1 MRRFSALVLLVALA
15 PVLGA
20 GNIFAAE
27 RCGWDTFVAHTSTD
41 RTAGHAP
48 DDASHHDGE
57 NGEEP
62 DCPQPHGL
70 LPCMAGSAPAS
81 MTEFGSVREVNE
93 VRIAEAPVFRDPQ
106 RLESRHSRPEPPPP
120 KS

>member
-1 MRRFSALVLLVALA
+1 MLMAALM

-27 RCGWDTFVAHTSTD
+27 RCGWDNFVGHTSPD
-41 RTAGHAP
+41 RTAGHAS

-57 NGEEP
+57 TGGESH
-62 DCPQPHGL
+62 CPQRHGL
-70 LPCMAGSAPAS
+70 LPCMAGGAPAS
-81 MTEFGSVREVNE
+81 MTEFGSIRQVNE
-93 VRIAEAPVFRDPQ
+93 LRIAETPVFRDPQ